1 MLPSGLRFW
10 IKRMARII
18 ETSHISRVYH
28 MGTNVVKALQDI
40 SITIDKGEY
49 VAFMGPSGS
58 GKSTLMNII
67 GCLDT
72 PTSGSYV
79 LNGHLVSDMTEN
91 ELAEIRNK
99 EIGFV
104 FQTFNLLPRASAL
117 ENVALPLIYAG
128 YGKSERE
135 ERAMAA
141 LENVNLAD
149 RYHHKPNELS
159 GGQRQRVA
167 IARALVNNP
176 SIILAD
182 EPTGN
187 LDSKTSYD
195 IMALF
200 HELHEKGNSIIMVTH
215 EDDIAH
221 YAHRIIRLK
230 DGLVEW
236 DKVNDNVTRSTPS
249 LVTE

>member
-1 MLPSGLRFW
+1 M
-10 IKRMARII
+10 KII
-18 ETSHISRVYH
+18 ETHQLTKVYK
-28 MGTNVVKALQDI
+28 MGDNIVNALQGVSI
-40 SITIDKGEY
+40 SIDKGEY

-58 GKSTLMNII
+58 GKSTLMNIV
-67 GCLDT
+67 GCLDS
-72 PTSGSYV
+72 PTTGSYS
-79 LNGHLVSDMTEN
+79 LNNNQVSEMTEN
-91 ELAEIRNK
+91 ELAEVRNK

-117 ENVALPLIYAG
+117 DNVALPLVYAG
-128 YGKSERE
+128 YGKADRDEL
-135 ERAMAA
+135 AMAA
-141 LENVNLAD
+141 LESVSLAD

-187 LDSKTSYD
+187 LDTKTSYD
-195 IMALF
+195 IMSLF
-200 HELHEKGNSIIMVTH
+200 QELHDKGNTIIMVTH

-221 YAHRIIRLK
+221 YAHRIIRLR

-236 DKVNDNVTRSTPS
+236 DRKNDNVSRSSP
-249 LVTE
+249 VAAQH

>member
-1 MLPSGLRFW
+1 M
-10 IKRMARII
+10 I
-18 ETSHISRVYH
+18 ETTDIQKTYK
-28 MGTNVVKALQDI
+28 MGTEVVNALRSV
-40 SITIDKGEY
+40 SIEVNKGEY

-72 PTSGSYV
+72 PTAGTYI
-79 LNGHLVSDMTEN
+79 LNNKNVSDMTEN

-104 FQTFNLLPRASAL
+104 FQTFNLLPRASCL

-128 YGKSERE
+128 YSKSDRE
-135 ERAMAA
+135 ERAFEA
-141 LENVNLAD
+141 LKNVGLAD
-149 RYHHKPNELS
+149 RVGHKPNELS

-167 IARALVNNP
+167 IARALVNDP

-187 LDSKTSYD
+187 LDSKTSYS
-195 IMALF
+195 IMELF
-200 HELHEKGNSIIMVTH
+200 HDLHQKGNTIIMVTH

-221 YAHRIIRLK
+221 YAHRIVRLK
-230 DGLVEW
+230 DGLVES
-236 DKVNDNVTRSTPS
+236 DTINPNPTRAAVVEPIM
-249 LVTE
+249 